1 MIAETWERVRR
12 FKDSVGDGRRADERS
27 VVDTY
32 DEGEAWVRAVLAHV
46 GLGSEDE
53 IDALT
58 TIVNENGVVSLHN
71 ILSMDRAQLRSAAVI
86 AGMAK
91 PDDPPAA
98 VDLLMYARLMHGSGF
113 ANGLALG
120 LLINRP

>member
-1 MIAETWERVRR
+1 VIAEAWERVRR
-12 FKDSVGDGRRADERS
+12 FKDSVGDGRPADERS

-32 DEGEAWVRAVLAHV
+32 DEGEAWVRAVLDHA
-46 GLGSEDE
+46 GLGSEAE
-53 IDALT
+53 VDALM

-71 ILSMDRAQLRSAAVI
+71 ILSMDRTQLRSAAVI
-86 AGMAK
+86 GGLATA
-91 PDDPPAA
+91 DDPPAA